1 MSPQQRFLLLLIVVG
16 ALATVLGLVSK
27 RASLLPYPV
36 VLAAAGVVIGLLP
49 GGQLTHIGADV
60 ILLAFV
66 PGLVFEAALTLDLPE
81 LRRRLLPIGLLASA
95 GVALTVVLIGTLT
108 HLILGLSWASGV
120 LLGAILAT
128 TDPIAVVTLMRR
140 MNAPAGLSAILEGES
155 LFNDG
160 TGVAVFT
167 AVLATILSGAPSV
180 GDATLRFL
188 EITLGGTAI
197 GLAVGFLGLLLLR
210 FAADAPL
217 EILATLVIAYGSY
230 LAADVVHA
238 SGIVAVVVAGIVV
251 ARYGSAI
258 GRLHGPQLLG
268 FWSLLAFV
276 LNAVLFILVGAALPA
291 WRLVPVLGFVVVVFL
306 IMLVTR
312 AVPVYGLLGASA
324 LRPPPIPWAWRHL
337 TFWAGL
343 RGALSVALALSVA
356 NIAAVDS
363 RVSVIAYGVVL
374 LSLLVQGGL
383 VSPVTRVL
391 GMGAVPGA
399 GFARPGTLRGDVPP
413 QAHEAP

>member
-1 MSPQQRFLLLLIVVG
+1 
-16 ALATVLGLVSK
+16 VLGLLSK
-27 RASLLPYPV
+27 RARMLPYPV
-36 VLAAAGVVIGLLP
+36 VLAAAGVVVGLLP
-49 GGQLTHIGADV
+49 GGQLGHVGADV

-81 LRRRLLPIGLLASA
+81 LRRRFLPVGLLATA
-95 GVALTVVLIGTLT
+95 GVALTVLLIGTLT
-108 HLILGLSWASGV
+108 HLILGLSWASGM
-120 LLGAILAT
+120 LLGAILAA
-128 TDPIAVVTLMRR
+128 TDPIAVVTLMRQ
-140 MNAPAGLSAILEGES
+140 MKAPSGLSAILEGES

-167 AVLATILSGAPSV
+167 AVFATILSGAPSI
-180 GDATLRFL
+180 GDASLRFV
-188 EITLGGTAI
+188 EITVGGTAI

-230 LAADVVHA
+230 LAADLVHA

-276 LNAVLFILVGAALPA
+276 LNAMLFILVGAALPA
-291 WRLVPVLGFVVVVFL
+291 WQLLPVLGFIVVTFL
-306 IMLVTR
+306 IMLLTR
-312 AVPVYGLLGASA
+312 AAPVYGLLGVSA
-324 LRPPPIPWAWRHL
+324 LRQPAIPWAWRHL

-356 NIAAVDS
+356 NVPGVDS
-363 RVSVIAYGVVL
+363 RVALIAYGVVL

-383 VSPVTRVL
+383 VIPVTRVL
-391 GMGAVPGA
+391 RIETTP
-399 GFARPGTLRGDVPP
+399 
-413 QAHEAP
+413 

>member
-1 MSPQQRFLLLLIVVG
+1 MSAQQRFLLLLILVG

-27 RASLLPYPV
+27 RARMVPYPV

-49 GGQLTHIGADV
+49 GGQLGHVGADV

-66 PGLVFEAALTLDLPE
+66 PGLVFEAALTLDLPV
-81 LRRRLLPIGLLASA
+81 LRRRLLPVGLLATL
-95 GVALTVVLIGTLT
+95 GVGLTVVLIGTLT
-108 HLILGLSWASGV
+108 HVILGLSWAGGM
-120 LLGAILAT
+120 LLGAILAA
-128 TDPIAVVTLMRR
+128 TDPIAVVTLMRQ
-140 MNAPAGLSAILEGES
+140 MKAPSGLSAILEGES

-167 AVLATILSGAPSV
+167 AVLATILSGAPSI
-180 GDATLRFL
+180 GDATIRFL
-188 EITLGGTAI
+188 EITAGGTAI

-230 LAADVVHA
+230 LAADVLHA

-276 LNAVLFILVGAALPA
+276 LNAMLFILVGAALPA
-291 WRLVPVLGFVVVVFL
+291 WRLVPVLGLVVGVFL
-306 IMLVTR
+306 IMVVTR
-312 AVPVYGLLGASA
+312 AIPVYGLLGVATIRQPS
-324 LRPPPIPWAWRHL
+324 IPWSWRHL

-343 RGALSVALALSVA
+343 RGALSIALALSVA
-356 NIAAVDS
+356 DLAGVDS
-363 RVSVIAYGVVL
+363 RISVVAYGVVL

-383 VSPVTRVL
+383 VLPVTRAL
-391 GMGAVPGA
+391 HIETTA
-399 GFARPGTLRGDVPP
+399 
-413 QAHEAP
+413 

>member
-1 MSPQQRFLLLLIVVG
+1 MSPQQRFLLLLILVG

-27 RASLLPYPV
+27 RARMVPYPV
-36 VLAAAGVVIGLLP
+36 VLAGAGVVIGLLP
-49 GGQLTHIGADV
+49 GGQLGHVGADV

-81 LRRRLLPIGLLASA
+81 LRRRLLPVGLLATA

-108 HLILGLSWASGV
+108 HLVLGLSWAGGM
-120 LLGAILAT
+120 LLGAILAA
-128 TDPIAVVTLMRR
+128 TDPIAVVTLMRQMR
-140 MNAPAGLSAILEGES
+140 APSGLSAILEGES

-167 AVLATILSGAPSV
+167 AVLATILSGAPSF
-180 GDATLRFL
+180 GDAAIRFV
-188 EITLGGTAI
+188 EITAGGTAI

-230 LAADVVHA
+230 LAADVLHA

-268 FWSLLAFV
+268 FWNLLAFV
-276 LNAVLFILVGAALPA
+276 LNAMLFILVGAALPA
-291 WRLVPVLGFVVVVFL
+291 WELLPVLGFVAVVFV

-312 AVPVYGLLGASA
+312 AIPVYGLLGLSA
-324 LRPPPIPWAWRHL
+324 IRPPTIPWAWRHL

-356 NIAAVDS
+356 NMPGVDS
-363 RVSVIAYGVVL
+363 RVALIAYGVVL

-383 VSPVTRVL
+383 VVPVTRI
-391 GMGAVPGA
+391 
-399 GFARPGTLRGDVPP
+399 LRIET
-413 QAHEAP
+413 AA

>member
-1 MSPQQRFLLLLIVVG
+1 LSPQQRFLLLLILVG

-27 RASLLPYPV
+27 RARMVPYPV

-49 GGQLTHIGADV
+49 GGQLGHVGADV

-81 LRRRLLPIGLLASA
+81 LRRRLLPVGLLATV

-108 HLILGLSWASGV
+108 HLVLGLGWASAM
-120 LLGAILAT
+120 LLGAILAA
-128 TDPIAVVTLMRR
+128 TDPIAVVTLMRQMR
-140 MNAPAGLSAILEGES
+140 APSGLSAILEGES

-167 AVLATILSGAPSV
+167 AVLATILSGAPSF
-180 GDATLRFL
+180 GDATIRFV
-188 EITLGGTAI
+188 EITAGGTAI

-230 LAADVVHA
+230 LAADVLHA

-276 LNAVLFILVGAALPA
+276 LNAMLFILVGAALPA
-291 WRLVPVLGFVVVVFL
+291 WELLPVLGFVVVVFV

-312 AVPVYGLLGASA
+312 AIPVYGLLALSA
-324 LRPPPIPWAWRHL
+324 TRPPTIPWPWRHL

-356 NIAAVDS
+356 NMPGVDS
-363 RVSVIAYGVVL
+363 RVALIAYGVVL
-374 LSLLVQGGL
+374 LSLVVQGGL
-383 VSPVTRVL
+383 VVPFTRI
-391 GMGAVPGA
+391 
-399 GFARPGTLRGDVPP
+399 LRIE
-413 QAHEAP
+413 QAA

>member
-1 MSPQQRFLLLLIVVG
+1 MSSQQRFLLLLILVG

-27 RASLLPYPV
+27 RARLLPYPV
-36 VLAAAGVVIGLLP
+36 VLAGAGVVVGLLP
-49 GGQLTHIGADV
+49 GGQLTQVSPDV

-66 PGLVFEAALTLDLPE
+66 PGLVFEAALTLDLAE
-81 LRRRLLPIGLLASA
+81 LRRRMLPVGLLATV
-95 GVALTVVLIGTLT
+95 GVALTVVLIGTLS
-108 HLILGLSWASGV
+108 HLILGLSWASGM
-120 LLGAILAT
+120 LLGAILAA

-140 MNAPAGLSAILEGES
+140 LKAPGGLSAILEGES

-167 AVLATILSGAPSV
+167 AVLATILSGSPSI
-180 GDATLRFL
+180 GDATVRFV
-188 EITLGGTAI
+188 EITLGGAAI

-210 FAADAPL
+210 FAEDAPL

-230 LAADVVHA
+230 LAADIVDA

-251 ARYGSAI
+251 ARYGAGL

-291 WRLVPVLGFVVVVFL
+291 WRLIPVLGFVVVVFL

-324 LRPPPIPWAWRHL
+324 LRPPPIPWSWRHL

-356 NIAAVDS
+356 DLPGVDS

-383 VSPVTRVL
+383 VTPVTRL
-391 GMGAVPGA
+391 
-399 GFARPGTLRGDVPP
+399 LRIETV
-413 QAHEAP
+413 E

>member
-1 MSPQQRFLLLLIVVG
+1 MSPQQRFLLLLILVG

-27 RASLLPYPV
+27 RARMLPYPV

-49 GGQLTHIGADV
+49 GGQLGHVGADV

-81 LRRRLLPIGLLASA
+81 LRRRLLPVGLLATV
-95 GVALTVVLIGTLT
+95 GVAMTVVLIGTLT
-108 HLILGLSWASGV
+108 HLLLGLSWASGM
-120 LLGAILAT
+120 LLGAILAA
-128 TDPIAVVTLMRR
+128 TDPIAVVSLMRQMR
-140 MNAPAGLSAILEGES
+140 APSGLSTILEGES

-167 AVLATILSGAPSV
+167 AVLATILSGSPSFS
-180 GDATLRFL
+180 DAAVRFL

-251 ARYGSAI
+251 ARYGSEI

-276 LNAVLFILVGAALPA
+276 LNAMLFILVGAALPA
-291 WRLVPVLGFVVVVFL
+291 WQLLPVIGLIVVVFL
-306 IMLVTR
+306 IMLLTR
-312 AVPVYGLLGASA
+312 AIPVYGLLAVSA
-324 LRPPPIPWAWRHL
+324 IRPPAIPWHWRSL

-343 RGALSVALALSVA
+343 RGALSIALALSVA
-356 NIAAVDS
+356 NVAGVDS
-363 RVSVIAYGVVL
+363 RVSLIAYGVVL
-374 LSLLVQGGL
+374 LSLLIQGGL
-383 VSPVTRVL
+383 VVPVTR
-391 GMGAVPGA
+391 A
-399 GFARPGTLRGDVPP
+399 LRIETTG
-413 QAHEAP
+413 

>member
-1 MSPQQRFLLLLIVVG
+1 MSPQQRFLLLLILVG

-27 RASLLPYPV
+27 RARMVPYPV
-36 VLAAAGVVIGLLP
+36 VLAAAGVVVGLLP
-49 GGQLTHIGADV
+49 GGQLGHVGADV

-81 LRRRLLPIGLLASA
+81 LRRRLLPVGLLATV
-95 GVALTVVLIGTLT
+95 GVALTVVLIGALT
-108 HLILGLSWASGV
+108 HLILGLSWASGM
-120 LLGAILAT
+120 LLGAILAA
-128 TDPIAVVTLMRR
+128 TDPIAVVTLMRQ
-140 MNAPAGLSAILEGES
+140 MKAPSGLAAILEGES

-167 AVLATILSGAPSV
+167 AVLATILSGSPSF
-180 GDATLRFL
+180 GDATIRFI
-188 EITLGGTAI
+188 EITAGGAAI

-230 LAADVVHA
+230 LAADVFHA

-251 ARYGSAI
+251 ARYGAAI

-276 LNAVLFILVGAALPA
+276 LNAMLFILVGAALPA
-291 WRLVPVLGFVVVVFL
+291 WELVPVLGFVIVVFV

-312 AVPVYGLLGASA
+312 AIPVYGLLAMSA
-324 LRPPPIPWAWRHL
+324 IRPPPIPWAWRHL
-337 TFWAGL
+337 TLWAGL
-343 RGALSVALALSVA
+343 RGALSIALALSVA
-356 NIAAVDS
+356 GVAGVDS

-383 VSPVTRVL
+383 VVPVTR
-391 GMGAVPGA
+391 A
-399 GFARPGTLRGDVPP
+399 LRIET
-413 QAHEAP
+413 AA

>member
-1 MSPQQRFLLLLIVVG
+1 LSPEQRFLLLLILVG

-27 RASLLPYPV
+27 RARLVPYPV

-49 GGQLTHIGADV
+49 GGQLGHVGANV

-66 PGLVFEAALTLDLPE
+66 PGLIFEAALTLDLPE
-81 LRRRLLPIGLLASA
+81 LRRRLLSVGLLATA
-95 GVALTVVLIGTLT
+95 GVALTVLLIGTLT
-108 HLILGLSWASGV
+108 HLILGLSWAAGM
-120 LLGAILAT
+120 LLGAILAA
-128 TDPIAVVTLMRR
+128 TDPIAVVTLMRQ
-140 MNAPAGLSAILEGES
+140 MKAPSGLSAILEGES

-167 AVLATILSGAPSV
+167 AVLATMLTGAPSI
-180 GDATLRFL
+180 GDASLRFV
-188 EITLGGTAI
+188 EITAGGTVI

-210 FAADAPL
+210 FAEDAPL

-230 LAADVVHA
+230 LAADVLHA

-276 LNAVLFILVGAALPA
+276 LNAMLFILVGAALPA
-291 WRLVPVLGFVVVVFL
+291 WQLVPVLGFVVVVFV

-312 AVPVYGLLGASA
+312 AIPVYGLLAVSA
-324 LRPPPIPWAWRHL
+324 MRPPPIPWAWRHL

-356 NIAAVDS
+356 NLPGVDS
-363 RVSVIAYGVVL
+363 RVALIAYGVVL
-374 LSLLVQGGL
+374 LSLVVQGGL
-383 VSPVTRVL
+383 VVPVTR
-391 GMGAVPGA
+391 A
-399 GFARPGTLRGDVPP
+399 LRIE
-413 QAHEAP
+413 EAA

>member
-1 MSPQQRFLLLLIVVG
+1 VSPQQRFLLLLILVG

-27 RASLLPYPV
+27 RARMVPYPV
-36 VLAAAGVVIGLLP
+36 VLAAAGVVVGLLP
-49 GGQLTHIGADV
+49 GGQLGHVGADV

-81 LRRRLLPIGLLASA
+81 LRRRLLPVGLLATA
-95 GVALTVVLIGTLT
+95 GVALTVLLIGTFT
-108 HLILGLSWASGV
+108 HLILGLSWASGM
-120 LLGAILAT
+120 LLGAILAA
-128 TDPIAVVTLMRR
+128 TDPIAVVTLMRQVK
-140 MNAPAGLSAILEGES
+140 APSGLSAILEGES

-167 AVLATILSGAPSV
+167 AVLATILSGSPSI
-180 GDATLRFL
+180 GDAA
-188 EITLGGTAI
+188 GGTAI

-238 SGIVAVVVAGIVV
+238 SGIVAVVIAGIVV

-258 GRLHGPQLLG
+258 GRLHGPQLLD

-276 LNAVLFILVGAALPA
+276 LNAMLFILVGAALPA
-291 WRLVPVLGFVVVVFL
+291 WQLLPVLGFVVVAFV

-324 LRPPPIPWAWRHL
+324 LRQPPIPWSWRHL

-356 NIAAVDS
+356 NVPGVDNRVALIAF
-363 RVSVIAYGVVL
+363 GVVL

-383 VSPVTRVL
+383 VTPVTRGL
-391 GMGAVPGA
+391 GIEKTA
-399 GFARPGTLRGDVPP
+399 
-413 QAHEAP
+413 

>member
-1 MSPQQRFLLLLIVVG
+1 MSPQQRFLLLLILVG
-16 ALATVLGLVSK
+16 ALATVLGLVSR
-27 RASLLPYPV
+27 RARLLPYPV
-36 VLAAAGVVIGLLP
+36 VLAGAGVVVGLLP
-49 GGQLTHIGADV
+49 GGQLTQVSSDV

-66 PGLVFEAALTLDLPE
+66 PGLVFEAALTLDLAE
-81 LRRRLLPIGLLASA
+81 LRRRMLPVGLLATV
-95 GVALTVVLIGTLT
+95 GVALTVVLIGSLSHLT
-108 HLILGLSWASGV
+108 LGLSWASGM
-120 LLGAILAT
+120 LLGAILAA

-140 MNAPAGLSAILEGES
+140 LKAPGGLSAILEGES

-167 AVLATILSGAPSV
+167 AVLATILSGSPSL
-180 GDATLRFL
+180 GDAAVRFV
-188 EITLGGTAI
+188 EITLGGAAI

-210 FAADAPL
+210 FAEDAPL

-230 LAADVVHA
+230 LAADIVDA

-251 ARYGSAI
+251 ARYGAGL

-291 WRLVPVLGFVVVVFL
+291 WRLIPVLGFVVVVFV

-312 AVPVYGLLGASA
+312 ALPVYGLLGASA
-324 LRPPPIPWAWRHL
+324 LRPPPIPWSWRHL

-356 NIAAVDS
+356 DLPGVDS

-374 LSLLVQGGL
+374 LSLLIQGGL
-383 VSPVTRVL
+383 VTPVTRL
-391 GMGAVPGA
+391 
-399 GFARPGTLRGDVPP
+399 LRIETV
-413 QAHEAP
+413 E